1 MHCSTGHFDTGHFN
15 LGHFPGGGYQ
25 YLGGT
30 VTVQVYWRF
39 GGQALAS
46 TVLNYWVMDSGKQL
60 VQAGSVATDESGYHP
75 LLLPATY
82 SGQSV
87 LLVINNIDSDM
98 GTAGKIHSQK
108 VVVVP

>member
-1 MHCSTGHFDTGHFN
+1 MHCSMGHFDAGHFN

-39 GGQALAS
+39 GVQALAN
-46 TVLNYWVMDSGKQL
+46 TALNYWVMDSGKQL
-60 VQAGSVATDESGYHP
+60 VQSGTVQTDTDGYHP
-75 LLLPATY
+75 LLLPAVY
-82 SGQSV
+82 SGQPI
-87 LLVINNIDSDM
+87 LLIINNIGPAM
-98 GTAGKIHSQK
+98 ETAGKIHSQK